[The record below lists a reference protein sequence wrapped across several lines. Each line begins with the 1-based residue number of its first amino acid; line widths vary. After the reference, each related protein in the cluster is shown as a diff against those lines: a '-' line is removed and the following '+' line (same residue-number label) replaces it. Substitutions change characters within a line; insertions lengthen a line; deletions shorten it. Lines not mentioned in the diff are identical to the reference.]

1 MMEAIITAL
10 IAAAATITVAAI
22 EAKASRRRKQEDERH
37 AQLVRLDHDRTERD
51 EAIMLGMKA
60 MLRGQIINFYD
71 QHHNQSKPLSVER
84 KKELDEMYA
93 AYHALGGN
101 GTISQMY
108 KNLKDSD
115 IWIVR

>member
-1 MMEAIITAL
+1 MEAIITAL
-10 IAAAATITVAAI
+10 IAAAATITVAVI

-37 AQLVRLDHDRTERD
+37 AQLVRLDHERTERD
-51 EAIMLGMKA
+51 DAIALGMKA

-71 QHHNQSKPLSVER
+71 QYHNQSKPLSVER